1 MVPWD
6 SDDASSQVKV
16 LDLERKSDFS
26 QKNFAHHFKD
36 VLLDNFHELFLV
48 LNLIGKLRENFSQNV
63 TIFEANHIFEC
74 S

>member
-1 MVPWD
+1 MVSWD
-6 SDDASSQVKV
+6 SDDASSKVKV

-26 QKNFAHHFKD
+26 QKNLAHHFKD
-36 VLLDNFHELFLV
+36 VFLDNFHELFLV
-48 LNLIGKLRENFSQNV
+48 LDLISKLRDYFSQNV